1 MSQSW
6 TIRVPEKSLVK
17 STKTILE
24 QAGVFDKSQ
33 KIVNLDGVFFLPVS
47 TGFDPQDLPSISNY
61 ELVKTSNKL
70 DPSPSLDVRNG
81 SSNAGSN
88 SKTEQS
94 LKNML
99 PTLLKNIDLPDS
111 VTLQQL
117 MEECPTRY
125 QLYEP
130 LILFTAGSFTGSK
143 SWSIFLNA
151 AEPSS
156 RNTFFSN
163 LTLCFSKSKS
173 NTKNHPTA
181 HYTHVAENAPI
192 IDESDILRLPSKL
205 MPLYPTNS
213 LAANSCPFD
222 NLWVQTT
229 QNGIKQTWAP
239 AHTMFSRGN
248 IKEKARILNIATKTV
263 AEYSLAGSREN
274 PNLFFRHW
282 PRPVAVDMYAGI
294 GYFTFSY
301 LKAGFGAVL
310 CWELNP
316 WSIQGL
322 IKGAKLNKWNPRQ
335 FVFQSETESLENK
348 QVPIPQNNDSELQ
361 KMANFLYSTNDA
373 AKNTSPKNTKTTQA
387 SKVLVFQED
396 NIKSIQRLIDSLA
409 LVQSQKPHTP
419 DFYDY
424 PPPIMHINMGLLP
437 STNLAWPTVSQIAR
451 FSSSQNV
458 TLHVHANLS
467 PKEMDP
473 WCQSTCIEFQSH
485 MDSFTKETGNS
496 SVDGYVMYK
505 DCETAHDGNGHL
517 DVSYKVKFI
526 HLEKIKTYAPGV
538 WHVCGDFVIEK
549 ELQE

>member
-6 TIRVPEKSLVK
+6 AIRVPEKSLVK

-24 QAGVFDKSQ
+24 EAGVFDKSQ
-33 KIVNLDGVFFLPVS
+33 KIVNFDGVFFLPVS
-47 TGFDPQDLPSISNY
+47 TGFDPQDLPAISNY

-70 DPSPSLDVRNG
+70 DPSPSLDVCNG

-99 PTLLKNIDLPDS
+99 PTLLKDIDLPDS

-143 SWSIFLNA
+143 AWSTFLNA
-151 AEPSS
+151 AESSS

-163 LTLCFSKSKS
+163 LTLSFSKSKS

-205 MPLYPTNS
+205 MPLYPMNGP
-213 LAANSCPFD
+213 AANSCSFE

-263 AEYSLAGSREN
+263 AEYSPAGSRKN
-274 PNLFFRHW
+274 PNLSFRHW
-282 PRPVAVDMYAGI
+282 PRPVALDMYAGI

-301 LKAGFGAVL
+301 LKAGFGTVL

-322 IKGAKLNKWNPRQ
+322 VKGAKLNKWNPQQ
-335 FVFQSETESLENK
+335 FVFQSETSSLENK

-361 KMANFLYSTNDA
+361 KMANFLYSTKDA

-396 NIKSIQRLIDSLA
+396 NIKSIQRLADSLA
-409 LVQSQKPHTP
+409 LLQSQKLHTP

-451 FSSSQNV
+451 FSSSQTV

-473 WCQSTCIEFQSH
+473 WCQSTCIEFQAL
-485 MDSFTKETGNS
+485 MDSFTKEIRNS
-496 SVDGYVMYK
+496 GVDGYVMYK
-505 DCETAHDGNGHL
+505 GCETAHDGDGHL

-549 ELQE
+549 ELQG